1 MKKIFTSFFLSML
14 CVLAINAQD
23 YVVEPANG
31 SEVES
36 LTDIFITWE
45 SAAKIDVEPTLM
57 VGGIKA
63 YIIEGEN
70 KIFSTDVFCGPAWG
84 NCINLTM
91 MNPTLDAGYY
101 QIEIPDN
108 MITVDGE
115 PVAAFNLNYT
125 IPGMGTSEAVFTLT
139 DDNGSLN
146 NVFITVT
153 PCSELAVAEG
163 NDVEYPFLV
172 RNDGFASDRTT
183 VYSVS
188 ITGAN
193 TATLVADQNVI
204 PGYYTLHIPRG
215 LFIIDGEINPLM
227 LQDFRVS
234 AVNKVTN
241 DAQGA
246 TVYDL
251 NGVQVVTN
259 ADAGVVN
266 NLQPGIYII
275 NGSKKLVRGNK

>member
-23 YVVEPANG
+23 YIVEPANG

-45 SAAKIDVEPTLM
+45 NATVIDVDPTLM

-91 MNPTLDAGYY
+91 MNPTLDAAYY

-115 PVAAFNLNYT
+115 PVAAFNLNYI
-125 IPGMGTSEAVFTLT
+125 IPGMGTSDATFEIT
-139 DDNGSLN
+139 DDNGSIN
-146 NVFITVT
+146 NIFITVT
-153 PCSELAVAEG
+153 PCTDLAVAEG
-163 NDVEYPFLV
+163 AEVEYPFLV
-172 RNDGFASDRTT
+172 RNDGFASERTAI
-183 VYSVS
+183 YSVS

-193 TATLVADQNVI
+193 TAMLVADQNVI

-215 LFIIDGEINPLM
+215 LFIIDGEISPLM

-241 DAQGA
+241 DAQNV

-251 NGVQVVTN
+251 NGVQVVKN
-259 ADAGVVN
+259 ADANAVN
-266 NLQPGIYII
+266 SLQPGIYIV